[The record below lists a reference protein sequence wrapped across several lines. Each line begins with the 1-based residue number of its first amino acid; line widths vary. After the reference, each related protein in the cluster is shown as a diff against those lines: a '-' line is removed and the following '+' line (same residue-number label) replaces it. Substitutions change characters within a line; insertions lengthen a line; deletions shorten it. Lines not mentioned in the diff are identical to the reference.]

1 MPMSKQEIGLLR
13 DSFDALRPDL
23 EDASVI
29 FYNRFFARAPELRS
43 FFRTD
48 VEDQGMRFMS
58 AVGTILDRF
67 GDPDG
72 AGETITRL
80 GEGHAALGVQ
90 PGHFPPMREAL
101 IETFGQMLGERFTD
115 AHAAAWGK
123 AFDEI
128 ASGMIAT
135 GRAIEPP
142 GPE

>member
-1 MPMSKQEIGLLR
+1 MAVSKREIVLLR
-13 DSFDALRPDL
+13 ESFDALGPDI
-23 EDASVI
+23 EDASI
-29 FYNRFFARAPELRS
+29 TFYERFFARAPELRS

-67 GDPDG
+67 DAPTG

-90 PGHFPPMREAL
+90 PDHFAPMREAL
-101 IETFGQMLGERFTD
+101 IETFVQMLGERFTD
-115 AHAAAWGK
+115 AHAAAWAK

-128 ASGMIAT
+128 AGGMIAT
-135 GRAIEPP
+135 GRAMESPTR
-142 GPE
+142 E

>member
-1 MPMSKQEIGLLR
+1 MAVSKREIGLLR
-13 DSFDALRPDL
+13 ESFDAIRPEI
-23 EDASVI
+23 EDASVA
-29 FYNRFFARAPELRS
+29 FYERFFARAPELRS

-48 VEDQGMRFMS
+48 IEDQGMRFMS

-67 GDPDG
+67 GDPEA

-90 PGHFPPMREAL
+90 PEHFQPMRAAL
-101 IETFGQMLGERFTD
+101 IETFEHVLGDRFTD

-128 ASGMIAT
+128 AAGMIAT
-135 GRAIEPP
+135 GQAMEPP
-142 GPE
+142 PRG